1 VGLTTRQRRGAEG
14 GHQAV
19 NAFDLYGKETGE
31 AAAAWQQNRQ
41 QQEAEREDGETASRR
56 EKAQAKGEYPPWRR
70 SRRSRYY
77 PTLTFAASADG
88 ANPAPL
94 ARSR

>member
-1 VGLTTRQRRGAEG
+1 MGLTTRQRREAGG

-19 NAFDLYGKETGE
+19 NAVDLQGQEIGE

-41 QQEAEREDGETASRR
+41 QQEAEREYDETASRR
-56 EKAQAKGEYPPWRR
+56 EKAHVKREYPPWRH
-70 SRRSRYY
+70 SRHSRYY